1 MLTLVGGQVES
12 LWDEVLPVEVRELP
26 DDLARLDGVLSD
38 SLLLF
43 PIAQAWEQPA
53 LGRGRPSIS
62 MAMFVRLM
70 VVKHRTGWGY
80 ETLVREVSDS
90 LHLRRFCLIAI
101 DQRVPD
107 ESTVRKLARRLGAS
121 VVQEITRMV
130 IEKAQRETRFTAR
143 AARIDSTVVEADI
156 RYPSDAMLALQ
167 GARALA
173 RTGKKL
179 QRLIAGKVRVRDRSR
194 SIGKTV
200 RAISKTL
207 ARRTGEA
214 KAQVMNLNEQ
224 AGRLIARSAREAKR
238 LAVAARASARGRGAS
253 AKLRAATKLAELAD
267 RCEKVAEQIDR
278 RVRGQKITGR
288 LVSIA
293 DPDARPIRKGK
304 LGKPTE
310 FGYVAQICEVT
321 ENTRK
326 GARGFILPA
335 GHELGNPAENTLLP
349 QTAAELDEAGIHPRE
364 IILDGGFQPGPTKD
378 AFPDLA
384 EHQIQIS
391 GRHEPGSRRTRKRRA
406 RYRTGIEGRISHL
419 KRRYGLRRS
428 RLKGHDGMQTWTG
441 WAILAYDL
449 DTSPSEP
456 TETLPGAHSTRATIH
471 KPDSAASIPMRPLR
485 SRPFIRGK

>member
-1 MLTLVGGQVES
+1 MLTLCGGQVES

-26 DDLARLDGVLSD
+26 NDLARLDRVLSD
-38 SLLLF
+38 HVLLW
-43 PIAQAWEQPA
+43 PIAQAWEESTRE
-53 LGRGRPSIS
+53 RGRPSIP
-62 MAMFVRLM
+62 MVTFVRLM

-90 LHLRRFCLIAI
+90 LHLRRFCLIGI

-107 ESTVRKLARRLGAS
+107 ESTVRKLARRLGPE
-121 VVQEITRMV
+121 VVREITRMV

-156 RYPSDAMLALQ
+156 RYPSDAVLALD
-167 GARALA
+167 GVRALA
-173 RTGKKL
+173 REGRKL
-179 QRLIAGKVRVRDRSR
+179 QRLIGGKVRVRDRSR
-194 SIGKTV
+194 SVGKAV

-214 KAQVMNLNEQ
+214 KAQVMAFNEQ
-224 AGRLIARSAREAKR
+224 AGRLIACSAKEAMR
-238 LAVAARASARGRGAS
+238 LAAAARASARGRGA
-253 AKLRAATKLAELAD
+253 KTKLLAANELKELSS
-267 RCEKVAEQIDR
+267 RCSKVVEQIDR
-278 RVRGQKITGR
+278 RVRGLKITDR

-335 GHELGNPAENTLLP
+335 GHEIGNPAENKLLP
-349 QTAAELDEAGIHPRE
+349 HTAAELDRAGIRPRE
-364 IILDGGFQPGPTKD
+364 IIVDGGFMPGPTTD
-378 AFPDLA
+378 AFPDLE
-384 EHQIQIS
+384 EHQIQVA

-419 KRRYGLRRS
+419 KRGYGMRRS
-428 RLKGHDGMQTWTG
+428 RLKGDDGMRTWTG
-441 WAILAYDL
+441 WAILTYDL
-449 DTSPSEP
+449 DT
-456 TETLPGAHSTRATIH
+456 LAIRTR
-471 KPDSAASIPMRPLR
+471 
-485 SRPFIRGK
+485 

>member
-1 MLTLVGGQVES
+1 VVLMLTLVGEQVEC
-12 LWDEVLPVEVRELP
+12 LWDEVLPIEVRELP
-26 DDLARLDGVLSD
+26 EDLARLDRVLGD
-38 SLLLF
+38 EVLLW
-43 PIAQAWEQPA
+43 PIAQAWEERA
-53 LGRGRPSIS
+53 RERGRPSIA
-62 MAMFVRLM
+62 MAVFVRLM
-70 VVKHRTGWGY
+70 VIKQRTGWGY
-80 ETLVREVSDS
+80 ETLIREVSDS

-101 DQRVPD
+101 DQRLPD
-107 ESTVRKLARRLGAS
+107 ESTVRKLARRLGPEA
-121 VVQEITRMV
+121 VQEITRMV

-143 AARIDSTVVEADI
+143 AARVDSTVVEADI

-167 GARALA
+167 GARALT
-173 RTGKKL
+173 REGKKL
-179 QRLIAGKVRVRDRSR
+179 MRLIGAKVRVRDRSR

-214 KAQVMNLNEQ
+214 KAQVMKLNEQ
-224 AGRLIARSAREAKR
+224 AGQLIKRSATEAKR
-238 LAVAARASARGRGAS
+238 LAAAARGAARGRGAKV
-253 AKLRAATKLAELAD
+253 KLRAANKLEQLAD
-267 RCEKVAEQIDR
+267 RCHKIAEQIDR
-278 RVRGQKITGR
+278 RVRGLKIPDR
-288 LVSIA
+288 LVSIS

-335 GHELGNPAENTLLP
+335 GHAPGNPAENTLLP
-349 QTAAELDEAGIHPRE
+349 HTAAELDRAGIRPRE
-364 IILDGGFQPGPTKD
+364 LVADGGFLPGPTRD
-378 AFPDLA
+378 TLPDLGSDQV
-384 EHQIQIS
+384 HIS

-428 RLKGHDGMQTWTG
+428 RLKGDDGMRIWTE

-449 DTSPSEP
+449 DT
-456 TETLPGAHSTRATIH
+456 LAIRTR
-471 KPDSAASIPMRPLR
+471 
-485 SRPFIRGK
+485 